1 MDVNQFR
8 KTRKEIRHTGGIEMS
23 REKLL
28 DKKYDEVLA
37 LLAEIKLKAS
47 LSRYFVHDLEEEINR
62 LTFLAVKLRQIVE
75 YTKGG
80 NQI

>member
-1 MDVNQFR
+1 
-8 KTRKEIRHTGGIEMS
+8 MS

-28 DKKYDEVLA
+28 DKKYDEVLD
-37 LLAEIKLKAS
+37 LLAEIKIMAS
-47 LSRYFVHDLEEEINR
+47 ASRWFVHDLEEEINR
-62 LTFLAVKLRQIVE
+62 LTFLAVKLRQIAE